1 MEKWKKLEVNE
12 NYSVSDKGRV
22 RNDNTGKILKPR
34 RGTGYL
40 SVHFT
45 AHGPDYYIHR
55 LVATAFIDNPD
66 NLPQVN
72 HKDENKHNNDV
83 SNLEWCSSEYNVNY
97 GTRNERSGLNNKSK
111 RVVIIDGKRFESI
124 KEAEIHFGFPKK
136 SIMYPL
142 RNGNKYYKG
151 HTVSYA
157 S

>member
-1 MEKWKKLEVNE
+1 MENWKKLEVNE

-34 RGTGYL
+34 GIKRYL
-40 SVHFT
+40 TVHFT

-55 LVATAFIDNPD
+55 LVAEAFIDNPD
-66 NLPQVN
+66 DLPQVN
-72 HKDENKHNNDV
+72 HKDENKQNNDV

-97 GTRNERSGLNNKSK
+97 GTRNERSSLSYPHK
-111 RVVIIDGKRFESI
+111 RAVIVNGKRFDTI
-124 KEAEIHFGFPKK
+124 KEAEIHSGFPKG
-136 SIMYPL
+136 SLRYPL